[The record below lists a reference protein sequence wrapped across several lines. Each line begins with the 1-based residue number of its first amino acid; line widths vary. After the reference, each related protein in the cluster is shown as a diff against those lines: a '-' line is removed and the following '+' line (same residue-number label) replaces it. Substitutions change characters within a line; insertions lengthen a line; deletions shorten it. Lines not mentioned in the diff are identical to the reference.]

1 MFALDHG
8 RGGSSEWSGC
18 ASCSAMLVPSDD
30 RDSGY
35 GDAVES
41 TPSLWRLVEKQV
53 LVSERAEIKRILGE
67 AAIDLS
73 LELHAEVEVL
83 LGVWREQRSDCPTSD
98 QRSFQSSCS
107 VLADPPVIKDMVT
120 QEIRMLLL
128 SVRQKACRDG
138 LDEDQALS
146 KYNPK
151 VVCFVMGIDRPES
164 RVSRPSSVRSRE
176 QGVSRPQTGS
186 SGGDERPSSS
196 LSIGSSIEDDL
207 ETLKEKFNISDI
219 DEVVRHLRSFLEE
232 ECRTLEKDISFLQ
245 HRLYE
250 EHLHTG
256 GLQPPPE
263 PSLTE
268 LKEERRVIER
278 DLQLKQSATSSFHS
292 HRKMLTRTSNV
303 SRPLDAVI
311 RSPTENQHRVL
322 SNVRPQSGCLQD
334 NGPKVAPSPPN
345 AKLKVQGIK
354 KSSIVPIASVTRPS
368 PNLPASYRFRSSEK
382 LTAGVGEESVNVIS
396 CIASHSPIKNADIAL
411 SRDRIQGLSCPMDD
425 LQKGPAPLLKVML
438 GQVLPSD
445 CAFVEQTQVVPK
457 LGLGSKGLDAV
468 FVPSPPPVQRPAG
481 GTNSFSTHRR
491 VRTLQSNSSS

>member
-1 MFALDHG
+1 
-8 RGGSSEWSGC
+8 
-18 ASCSAMLVPSDD
+18 MLVPSDD

-53 LVSERAEIKRILGE
+53 PVSERAEIKRILGE

-83 LGVWREQRSDCPTSD
+83 LGLWREQRSDCPTSD

-138 LDEDQALS
+138 LFTEVFTHL
-146 KYNPK
+146 
-151 VVCFVMGIDRPES
+151 
-164 RVSRPSSVRSRE
+164 
-176 QGVSRPQTGS
+176 
-186 SGGDERPSSS
+186 DER
-196 LSIGSSIEDDL
+196 L
-207 ETLKEKFNISDI
+207 
-219 DEVVRHLRSFLEE
+219 
-232 ECRTLEKDISFLQ
+232 
-245 HRLYE
+245 HRLAICAE
-250 EHLHTG
+250 RALHATG
-256 GLQPPPE
+256 VL
-263 PSLTE
+263 

-354 KSSIVPIASVTRPS
+354 KSSIVPIASGTRPS

-396 CIASHSPIKNADIAL
+396 CIASHSPIKNSDIAL